1 MPVID
6 MLVPAVVG
14 DDMLIPDGV
23 VAEAALLVGVGE
35 APADIDASRATHPAR
50 TRTEVITSP

>member
-1 MPVID
+1 

-35 APADIDASRATHPAR
+35 APADTDASRATHPAR